1 VSSIGDAFRR
11 KGAEADDLLTPAERV
26 ARAFR
31 LGDDDA
37 EAYRRARGITR
48 SAAEAELA
56 ARRRNGRLP
65 SRVAGSG

>member
-1 VSSIGDAFRR
+1 MSSLSDAFRR
-11 KGAEADDLLTPAERV
+11 KTAEADALLTPAERV

-37 EAYRRARGITR
+37 EAFRRARGIAR

-56 ARRRNGRLP
+56 TRRRAGRIP
-65 SRVAGSG
+65 SRVAGTG

>member
-1 VSSIGDAFRR
+1 MTSLGDASRR
-11 KGAEADDLLTPAERV
+11 KTAEDDALLTPAERV

-37 EAYRRARGITR
+37 EAYRRAKGIPK

-56 ARRRNGRLP
+56 AKRRIGRIP
-65 SRVAGSG
+65 SRVAGTG